1 MKGTEQRR
9 QLSKVKLETEKK
21 EYSGQR
27 VALSE
32 GGSAS
37 DVGRFRRS
45 DVSGLHEAKNNGFR
59 NWAKQRQR
67 VSEWH
72 GAKAAAEMSRI
83 AWSKGGGK
91 RTAAERNEQKRQEQ
105 KHGKRDKEEG
115 RRKKEQQS

>member
-45 DVSGLHEAKNNGFR
+45 GVPGLHEAKNDGFR
-59 NWAKQRQR
+59 NCAKQRQR
-67 VSEWH
+67 VSELH
-72 GAKAAAEMSRI
+72 GAKGSSGDVKDCM
-83 AWSKGGGK
+83 
-91 RTAAERNEQKRQEQ
+91 EQR
-105 KHGKRDKEEG
+105 
-115 RRKKEQQS
+115 